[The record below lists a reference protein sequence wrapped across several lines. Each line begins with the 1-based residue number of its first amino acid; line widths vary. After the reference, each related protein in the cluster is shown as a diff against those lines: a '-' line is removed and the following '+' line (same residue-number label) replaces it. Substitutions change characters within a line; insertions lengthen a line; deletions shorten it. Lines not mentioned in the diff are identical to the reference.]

1 MLHTAAEQE
10 QKARD
15 IQREYYRQWRMKN
28 KDKIKEY
35 NRRYWEKKAQ
45 QKEAGVCDGKEEIQS

>member
-1 MLHTAAEQE
+1 MLHTATEQE

-15 IQREYYRQWRMKN
+15 IQREYYRQWRMQN

-45 QKEAGVCDGKEEIQS
+45 QKEVGACGGKEEI